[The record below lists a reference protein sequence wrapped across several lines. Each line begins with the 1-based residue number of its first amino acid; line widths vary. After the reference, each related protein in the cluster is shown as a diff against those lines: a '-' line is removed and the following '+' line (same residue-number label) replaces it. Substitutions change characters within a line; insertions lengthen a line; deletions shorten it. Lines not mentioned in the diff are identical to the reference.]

1 MTKTLTSAIL
11 SFLGVTLGATKK
23 PEQKNS
29 EPRDIFQNTN
39 ERSKKFDKIKECC
52 YDLQKFVHY
61 FVKGRS
67 GLPFKL
73 NSLQESLAS
82 EVDSPWFKS
91 LNRISERRSGKTTF
105 LAIFAL
111 RELILHPN
119 QCVAYVSP
127 SLNISKAGFFAEF
140 KNLLEELPPEL
151 MKTLR
156 LKIEEKTSN
165 SIRLSNGSVLFIVPA
180 SCSSFRGMEIS
191 TLLVDE
197 YNEIR
202 NCQELKEVYRPG
214 VRSLIELSS

>member
-1 MTKTLTSAIL
+1 MTKTLTGAIL
-11 SFLGVTLGATKK
+11 SFLGVTLGVTKEV
-23 PEQKNS
+23 EQKNNES
-29 EPRDIFQNTN
+29 REIFQDTDNC
-39 ERSKKFDKIKECC
+39 SKEFFKIKESF

-67 GLPFKL
+67 GLPFEL

-111 RELILHPN
+111 HEMIFHKN

-127 SLNISKAGFFAEF
+127 TLNISKAGFFAEF
-140 KNLLEELPPEL
+140 KNLLKELSPEL

-156 LKIEEKTSN
+156 LTIEDQTSN
-165 SIRLSNGSVLFIVPA
+165 SIRLSNGSVLFIMPA
-180 SCSSFRGMEIS
+180 SCCSFRGMEIS

-197 YNEIR
+197 YNEIK
-202 NCQELKEVYRPG
+202 NYQELKKVYTPG
-214 VRSLIELSS
+214 VRSLVELSS

>member
-23 PEQKNS
+23 PERKNS
-29 EPRDIFQNTN
+29 ESHEIFQDLNKPSKQIN
-39 ERSKKFDKIKECC
+39 EIKECC

-67 GLPFKL
+67 GVPFKL
-73 NSLQESLAS
+73 NPMQESLAS
-82 EVDSPWFKS
+82 EVDGPWFKS

-111 RELILHPN
+111 REMILHSN
-119 QCVAYVSP
+119 QRIAYVSP
-127 SLNISKAGFFAEF
+127 TLNISKAGFFAEF
-140 KNLLEELPPEL
+140 KNLLKELPVEL

-156 LKIEEKTSN
+156 LTIEDQTSN
-165 SIRLSNGSVLFIVPA
+165 SIRLSNGSVLFIMPA
-180 SCSSFRGMEIS
+180 SCCSFRGMEIS

-202 NCQELKEVYRPG
+202 DYQGLKKVYTPG
-214 VRSLIELSS
+214 VRSLVELSS